1 MNQIVEVMDKTRRR
15 NIMGMVVYFLIA
27 MLFGGGFGLLAMIV
41 HEDND
46 RCHYYHGV
54 WNRGDL
60 LRGCVAVAVG
70 MALRYAVKGGVAW

>member
-1 MNQIVEVMDKTRRR
+1 
-15 NIMGMVVYFLIA
+15 MGIA

-46 RCHYYHGV
+46 RCHYYHV

-70 MALRYAVKGGVAW
+70 MALRYWMKGGAGW

>member
-1 MNQIVEVMDKTRRR
+1 MNKTRH
-15 NIMGMVVYFLIA
+15 NIMGMVVYMCIA

-70 MALRYAVKGGVAW
+70 MALRYWMKGGAGWMW

>member
-1 MNQIVEVMDKTRRR
+1 MNKTRRR
-15 NIMGMVVYFLIA
+15 NILGMVVYMSIA

-46 RCHYYHGV
+46 RCHYYHGE

-70 MALRYAVKGGVAW
+70 MALRCWMKGGAVWMW

>member
-1 MNQIVEVMDKTRRR
+1 MNKTRRR
-15 NIMGMVVYFLIA
+15 NILGMVVYMCIA

-54 WNRGDL
+54 WNRGLTDL
-60 LRGCVAVAVG
+60 KA
-70 MALRYAVKGGVAW
+70 KGYMEADTPQ

>member
-46 RCHYYHGV
+46 RCHYYHGE

-70 MALRYAVKGGVAW
+70 MALRCVVKGGAEW

>member
-1 MNQIVEVMDKTRRR
+1 MFGIMNKTTRH
-15 NIMGMVVYFLIA
+15 NSFGMVLYLLIA
-27 MLFGGGFGLLAMIV
+27 MLFGGGIALLAMIV

-46 RCHYYHGV
+46 RCHYYHGE

-70 MALRYAVKGGVAW
+70 MALRYWMKGGAGWM

>member
-1 MNQIVEVMDKTRRR
+1 MNKTRRR
-15 NIMGMVVYFLIA
+15 NILGMVVYMCIA

-46 RCHYYHGV
+46 RCHYYHG

-70 MALRYAVKGGVAW
+70 MALRYVMKGGVLW